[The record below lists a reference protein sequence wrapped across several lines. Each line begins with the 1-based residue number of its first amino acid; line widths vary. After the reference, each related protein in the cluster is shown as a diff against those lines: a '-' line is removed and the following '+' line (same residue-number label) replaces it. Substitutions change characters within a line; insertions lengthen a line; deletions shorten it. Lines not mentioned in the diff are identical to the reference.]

1 MAGGFVEQ
9 ATLSIDDKASK
20 QVRSL
25 NKDISNLI
33 RNAKRLNG
41 LKFDVGGIKQAQSQV
56 RSLAKSINSL
66 PKSKTVNVTVNQTT
80 RNRATGP
87 AVGRGGRVPPPPVL
101 PPSSGPGTRGGVRGN
116 MLLGFGNDSTL
127 QTAGRIIARAFTAT
141 IGFDLRR
148 LVDMTGKSAGQGVVA
163 VDTARLNA
171 FVAGIKDIEGFE
183 ASARSAALSTSGVSA
198 GDIMAALTEQV
209 SNLQVQLESGK
220 IDIGQYNK
228 QLEFLTTTTARTTQ
242 AFGTIRGSFETGAND
257 VRQIFRSLPLTNAGL
272 DTDKQGAFIKA
283 VSNAIAAS
291 GGDLTGDEV
300 RRTLQQLGTT
310 VAQSLSPEGLA
321 RVLLIRDEGGRQST
335 GEVRTAIQDLIRGNL
350 NKADKASQIAAGLRS
365 RDGTTRFGA
374 ADLADPVAFA
384 EKEILPRVKAS
395 GIDPQDSIKV
405 SSFIDEVLGFTT
417 SGSRALV
424 GFVKS
429 VEQNRVELERFR
441 GTDIGRA
448 NNNETLVTSFKEIE
462 TSFQDAISKNSDGI
476 VSALKF
482 GSAGLSGLIDNVGS
496 GKLPSPTDLAGFAA
510 VGVASALQSALDP
523 TTRPL
528 ALAALAL
535 DGSAAALTASAAVL
549 SGAGIAA
556 GIAGAGGLGATGGIA
571 RGTAAIAGLA
581 STGGVLAGIAALLK
595 GSSSGSTY
603 MTMSPEDRAK
613 ARAEARATYDNY
625 KPRTDT
631 YATLA
636 GQRAASGGNNPL
648 TNAVDMATSLGNA
661 SDNFKRTFET
671 GAQGL
676 VDSGTTAGT
685 NFTNA
690 AGTFLDNASAAGAAF
705 GDAAAARI
713 SAATPNIVIPSAARS
728 SATPPNVGAVA
739 TPTE

>member
-1 MAGGFVEQ
+1 MASFIEQ

-20 QVRSL
+20 QVRLL
-25 NKDISNLI
+25 NKDINNLI

-56 RSLAKSINSL
+56 RSLGKSINAL
-66 PKSKTVNVTVNQTT
+66 PKSRTVNLTVNQTT
-80 RNRATGP
+80 RNRASGP
-87 AVGRGGRVPPPPVL
+87 AAGRSPPPPPVL

-116 MLLGFGNDSTL
+116 LLLGFGNDSTL

-148 LVDMTGKSAGQGVVA
+148 LVDMTGKSASRGVSTL
-163 VDTARLNA
+163 DTARTNA
-171 FVAGIKDIEGFE
+171 IVAGIRDVPGFE
-183 ASARSAALSTSGVSA
+183 ASARSAALSSSGVSA
-198 GDIMAALTEQV
+198 GDIMGALTEQV
-209 SNLQVQLESGK
+209 SNLQVQLDKGSITSE
-220 IDIGQYNK
+220 QYNK
-228 QLEFLTTTTARTTQ
+228 QLKFLTDTTARTTQ
-242 AFGTIRGSFETGAND
+242 AFGTIRGSFDTGAND
-257 VRQIFRSLPLTNAGL
+257 VRQIFRSLSLTNAGL
-272 DTDKQGAFIKA
+272 DTDKQGSFVKA
-283 VSNAIAAS
+283 IGNAIAAS
-291 GGDLTGDEV
+291 GGDITGDEV
-300 RRTLQQLGTT
+300 RHTLQQLGTT

-335 GEVRTAIQDLIRGNL
+335 NEVRTAIQDLIRSNL
-350 NKADKASQIAAGLRS
+350 NKADKAAQIESGLR
-365 RDGTTRFGA
+365 GANGQTRFGA

-384 EKEILPRVKAS
+384 EKEILPRVKAA

-405 SSFIDEVLGFTT
+405 SSFIDEVLGFSQT
-417 SGSRALV
+417 GARALT

-429 VEQNRVELERFR
+429 VQQNQVELERFR
-441 GTDIGRA
+441 GTDVGKA
-448 NNNETLVTSFKEIE
+448 NTNETLVTSFKEVE
-462 TSFQDAISKNSDGI
+462 TSFQDAISKNSDSI
-476 VSALKF
+476 VAALKF
-482 GSAGLSGLIDNVGS
+482 GSAGLSGLIDKAGS
-496 GKLPSPTDLAGFAA
+496 GTLPSATDLAGFAA

-603 MTMSPEDRAK
+603 VNMSPEDRAK

-728 SATPPNVGAVA
+728 AATPPNVGAVA

>member
-1 MAGGFVEQ
+1 MASFAEQ

-41 LKFDVGGIKQAQSQV
+41 LKFDVGGIKRAQSQV
-56 RSLAKSINSL
+56 RTLAKSLNSL
-66 PKSKTVNVTVNQTT
+66 PKSKTVSVTVNQRT
-80 RNRATGP
+80 RNRTVA
-87 AVGRGGRVPPPPVL
+87 GRVPPPL
-101 PPSSGPGTRGGVRGN
+101 PPSSGPTTRGGGGGRGN
-116 MLLGFGNDSTL
+116 FLLGFGNDSTL

-148 LVDMTGKSAGQGVVA
+148 LVDNAGRSAGRGVVTL
-163 VDTARLNA
+163 DTARTNA

-198 GDIMAALTEQV
+198 GDIMGALTEQV
-209 SNLQVQLESGK
+209 SNLQVQLDSGR
-220 IDIGQYNK
+220 INIEQYNK

-242 AFGTIRGSFETGAND
+242 AFGTIRGSFATGAND

-272 DTDKQGAFIKA
+272 DTTKQGAFVQA

-310 VAQSLSPEGLA
+310 VSQSLSPEGLA
-321 RVLLIRDEGGRQST
+321 RVLLLRDEGGRQST
-335 GEVRTAIQDLIRGNL
+335 AEVRTAIQDLIRGNL
-350 NKADKASQIAAGLRS
+350 NRADTAAQIESGLR
-365 RDGTTRFGA
+365 DKNGNTRYSA

-384 EKEILPRVKAS
+384 EREILPRVRAA
-395 GIDPQDSIKV
+395 GVDPQDSIKV
-405 SSFIDEVLGFTT
+405 AAFIDDVLGFTT

-424 GFVKS
+424 GFVKA

-462 TSFQDAISKNSDGI
+462 TSFQDAISKNSDSI

-482 GSAGLSGLIDNVGS
+482 GSEGLSGFIDKLGS
-496 GKLPSPTDLAGFAA
+496 GTLPSAADLAGFAS

-556 GIAGAGGLGATGGIA
+556 GIGSGLGAGATGGIA
-571 RGTAAIAGLA
+571 RGAAAIAGLA

-603 MTMSPEDRAK
+603 VNMSPEDRAK
-613 ARAEARATYDNY
+613 ARSEARAIYDNY

-661 SDNFKRTFET
+661 SNNFQRTFDT
-671 GAQGL
+671 GVQQLG
-676 VDSGTTAGT
+676 DSGSTAGT
-685 NFTNA
+685 NFSTA
-690 AGTFLDNASAAGAAF
+690 AGGFLDNAASAGAAF

-713 SAATPNIVIPSAARS
+713 NAATPNIVIPSAARS
-728 SATPPNVGAVA
+728 AATPSNVGAVA